1 MLACDPG
8 LHIPREPERRRL
20 GVQFTCDDQQFGF
33 PGNQTPVYIDDSGV
47 KLSTSVLDR
56 NTNGVRCFDAYY
68 EPSRVTM
75 TDNQARTPMGFIG
88 SLKITRSIAAGNAAG
103 VVSSALTRCRGHRQL
118 AAGATGPTTETRSAA
133 TTSESHPSMPMKPPT
148 SAEPSRRT
156 WRSATATGSI
166 SSARATN

>member
-103 VVSSALTRCRGHRQL
+103 VVSSALTRCRAHRQCHL
-118 AAGATGPTTETRSAA
+118 QEQARS
-133 TTSESHPSMPMKPPT
+133 
-148 SAEPSRRT
+148 
-156 WRSATATGSI
+156 
-166 SSARATN
+166 